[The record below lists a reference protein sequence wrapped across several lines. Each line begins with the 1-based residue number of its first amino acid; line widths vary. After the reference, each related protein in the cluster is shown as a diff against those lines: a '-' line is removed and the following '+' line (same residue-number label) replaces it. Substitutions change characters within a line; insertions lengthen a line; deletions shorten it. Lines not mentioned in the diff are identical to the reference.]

1 MKYLLVAVV
10 VFLGYALWKHNRQ
23 QERAEREAARPQQ
36 PPRNPSHPV
45 TPAAMV
51 TCKHCGVHL
60 PATEAIQGQLGVY
73 CGHAHRQLAE
83 G

>member
-23 QERAEREAARPQQ
+23 QERAERQ
-36 PPRNPSHPV
+36 
-45 TPAAMV
+45 
-51 TCKHCGVHL
+51 
-60 PATEAIQGQLGVY
+60 
-73 CGHAHRQLAE
+73 AHRQLAE

>member
-10 VFLGYALWKHNRQ
+10 VMLGYALWKHNRQ
-23 QERAEREAARPQQ
+23 QERAAREAARPPQPSQQ
-36 PPRNPSHPV
+36 TAQ
-45 TPAAMV
+45 TPKAMV
-51 TCKHCGVHL
+51 ACQHCGVHL
-60 PATEAIQGQLGVY
+60 PASETVAGKLGVY